1 VVPAAAVQPRALSV
15 IVRIFGAANPVD
27 DHALPDAV
35 LHLTQN
41 VVDAL
46 SAFFGCEK

>member
-1 VVPAAAVQPRALSV
+1 MVPASAVKPRTFS
-15 IVRIFGAANPVD
+15 IIIRIFGAANPVD

-35 LHLTQN
+35 FHLTQN

-46 SAFFGCEK
+46 SAFFGCEE